1 MKVIILGGCGGM
13 GRYASKAISSFDQI
27 QSLTIADLNK
37 EDAEEFAKQLGSH
50 VEGIGLNINDKELL
64 YGTLKSFDIVVN
76 TVGPFFKYGY
86 GVLKTSLDANCHYMD
101 ICDDWEP
108 TEKMLE
114 LDHLA
119 KERGLLAI
127 LGMGASPGITNL
139 LGAIAINELDET
151 ETIYTGWSMNEAK
164 PEDISSQKDTNAA
177 MIHGIEQI
185 SGKVKIFKDK
195 KFQMTRPLKEIE
207 IDYPRIGKFKPSIF
221 GHPEAITFPK
231 HYKSLQASMNLV
243 HGDRLIMTIL
253 RLINKLIALR
263 LLSKRS
269 AARFLGWLERN
280 SSSNDSKQQ
289 NSIPEIYALAIG
301 SKNNKF
307 ESVGVSYDGTP
318 TRELSMGDATG
329 LPLSL
334 GLRMFIEGE
343 ISIRGVISPE
353 SKGID
358 HRKMLL
364 EICNLLGMRD
374 ASIKIDRSWD
384 C

>member
-64 YGTLKSFDIVVN
+64 HEALKSFDIVVN
-76 TVGPFFKYGY
+76 TVGPFFRYGY
-86 GVLKTSLDANCHYMD
+86 QVLKEALDANCHYLD

-108 TEKMLE
+108 TEKMLK

-127 LGMGASPGITNL
+127 LGLGASPGITNL
-139 LGAIAINELDET
+139 LGAIAINELDKV
-151 ETIYTGWSMNEAK
+151 ETIYTGWSMDEAK
-164 PEDISSQKDTNAA
+164 PEEISSQKEINAA

-195 KFQMTRPLKEIE
+195 KFQMIKPLEEIE
-207 IDYPRIGKFKPSIF
+207 INYPKRGNFKAGIF

-231 HYKSLQASMNLV
+231 HFKILKTSINLV
-243 HGDRLIMTIL
+243 HGNKQIMIVL
-253 RLINKLIALR
+253 RLINKLIGFG
-263 LLSKRS
+263 LLSKRY
-269 AARFLGWLERN
+269 AARLLDWLERN
-280 SSSNDSKQQ
+280 TSSKNIQPDKSL
-289 NSIPEIYALAIG
+289 PEIYALAIG
-301 SKNNKF
+301 KKDNKLA
-307 ESVGVSYDGTP
+307 SVGVTYEGTP

-329 LPLSL
+329 LPLAL
-334 GLRMFIEGE
+334 GLKMFLQNE
-343 ISIRGVISPE
+343 ITEIGVIAPE
-353 SKGID
+353 STALNHK
-358 HRKMLL
+358 KLLL
-364 EICNLLGMRD
+364 EILNLMGIED

-384 C
+384 

>member
-13 GRYASKAISSFDQI
+13 GRYASKMISSFNQI
-27 QSLTIADLNK
+27 QLFTIADLHQN
-37 EDAEEFAKQLGSH
+37 EAEEFAKELGTH
-50 VEGIGLNINDKELL
+50 VNGIGLDINDKENL
-64 YGTLKSFDIVVN
+64 YETLKDFDVVLN
-76 TVGPFFKYGY
+76 TVGPFFRYGY
-86 GVLKTSLDANCHYMD
+86 EVFKTSLDANCHYMD

-119 KERGLLAI
+119 KEEGLLAI
-127 LGMGASPGITNL
+127 LGLGASPGITNL
-139 LGAIAINELDET
+139 LGAIAINELDQA
-151 ETIYTGWSMNEAK
+151 ETIYTGWSMDEAK
-164 PEDISSQKDTNAA
+164 PENISSQKETNAA

-195 KFQMTRPLKEIE
+195 KFQMTKPLKA
-207 IDYPRIGKFKPSIF
+207 IDINYPQRGNFKASIF

-231 HYKSLQASMNLV
+231 HYKNLQASMNLV

-269 AARFLGWLERN
+269 AARFLDWLERN
-280 SSSNDSKQQ
+280 SSSNDSQQQ
-289 NSIPEIYALAIG
+289 NSLPEIYALAIG
-301 SKNNKF
+301 SKNNKL

-329 LPLSL
+329 LPLAL
-334 GLRMFIEGE
+334 GLKMFIEGE
-343 ISIRGVISPE
+343 IPIKGVISPE
-353 SKGID
+353 SEAID

-364 EICNLLGMRD
+364 EICNLLEIKD
-374 ASIKIDRSWD
+374 ASIKIDRSWE